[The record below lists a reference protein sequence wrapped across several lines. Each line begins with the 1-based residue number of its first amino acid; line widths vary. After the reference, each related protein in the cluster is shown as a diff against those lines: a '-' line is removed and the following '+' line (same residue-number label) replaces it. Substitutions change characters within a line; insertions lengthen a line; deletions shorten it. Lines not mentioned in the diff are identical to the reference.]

1 MPTISS
7 FYGIVI
13 VMYLRNKEH
22 NPPHVHAITQDF
34 DAPFL
39 IATGEIIEGEFP
51 SKAKGLVKEFIL
63 KYRNELE
70 EMWET
75 EKYVKLPAIE

>member
-1 MPTISS
+1 MPTISH

-13 VMYLRNKEH
+13 VMYLRGKEH

-34 DAPFL
+34 AAPFSL
-39 IATGEIIEGEFP
+39 SDGELMDGFFP
-51 SKAKGLVKEFIL
+51 AKAKVMVKVFIL
-63 KYRNELE
+63 KYQMELE

-75 EKYVKLPAIE
+75 GMYRKLPPLE

>member
-1 MPTISS
+1 MPTISY

-13 VMYLRNKEH
+13 VMYLRGKEH
-22 NPPHVHAITQDF
+22 NPPHIHAITQDF

-39 IATGEIIEGEFP
+39 IETGEKMDGEFP
-51 SKAKGLVKEFIL
+51 LKAESMVKEFIL
-63 KYRNELE
+63 RYQRELE

-75 EKYVKLPAIE
+75 ENYRKLPPLD

>member
-1 MPTISS
+1 
-7 FYGIVI
+7 
-13 VMYLRNKEH
+13 MYLRDKEH

-39 IATGEIIEGEFP
+39 VETGELMDGYFP
-51 SKAKGLVKEFIL
+51 ARAKAFVKEFIL
-63 KYRNELE
+63 RNKEELM

-75 EKYVKLPAIE
+75 GDYKKLDPIE

>member
-1 MPTISS
+1 MPTISY
-7 FYGIVI
+7 FYGIII

-39 IATGEIIEGEFP
+39 VSTGEIMEGEFP
-51 SKAKGLVKEFIL
+51 AKAQGLVKEFIQ
-63 KYRNELE
+63 KYRQELE
-70 EMWET
+70 EMWKT
-75 EKYVKLPAIE
+75 EQYRRLPPLN

>member
-1 MPTISS
+1 M
-7 FYGIVI
+7 V
-13 VMYLRNKEH
+13 LLDQW
-22 NPPHVHAITQDF
+22 NPVHGADKDF

-39 IATGEIIEGEFP
+39 IATGEIMEGVFP
-51 SKAKGLVKEFIL
+51 AKASVMVKEFIS

-75 EKYVKLPAIE
+75 EQYRKLLPLS